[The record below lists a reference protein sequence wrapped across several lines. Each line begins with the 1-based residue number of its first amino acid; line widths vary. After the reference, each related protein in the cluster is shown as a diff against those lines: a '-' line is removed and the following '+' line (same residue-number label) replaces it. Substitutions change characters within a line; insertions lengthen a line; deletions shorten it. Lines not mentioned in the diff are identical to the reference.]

1 MTNLETSSALD
12 LPSSI
17 AALQLKLRSDS
28 EKVQLQAIDELTALG
43 EDGLPALMEF
53 LIDRPEPNRAT
64 AKTYQ
69 TLYQSQIPRV
79 TEFLQQHFPTGT
91 VPLNSDR
98 NIDYVELQQLL
109 AQQKFQEADRLTIQK
124 LCELAG
130 ESAVLRKWLYF
141 TEVEHFPT
149 TDLQTIDAL
158 WLAHSDYQYGFSVQR
173 QIWLSV
179 GKKWEKL
186 WNKIGW
192 KSGYT
197 WTRYPGEFTW
207 SLDAPRGHLPL
218 SNQLRGVRVIAALLN
233 HPAWD
238 KVSAK

>member
-1 MTNLETSSALD
+1 MVYMTNLETSSALD
-12 LPSSI
+12 FPSSI
-17 AALQLKLRSDS
+17 VALQLKLRSDS
-28 EKVQLQAIDELTALG
+28 EKMQIGAIEELTALG
-43 EDGLPALMEF
+43 EDGFPVLMEF
-53 LIDRPEPNRAT
+53 LTAYSEPNRVT
-64 AKTYQ
+64 AKIYQ
-69 TLYQSQIPRV
+69 TLFNSQSPKV
-79 TEFLQQHFPTGT
+79 LEFLQQHFPTGI

-98 NIDYVELQQLL
+98 NIDYTELQQLL

-149 TDLQTIDAL
+149 TDLLTIDAL

-192 KSGYT
+192 KSGYS
-197 WTRYPGEFTW
+197 WTRYPDGFTW
-207 SLDAPRGHLPL
+207 STSAPKGHLPL

-233 HPAWD
+233 HPAWT
-238 KVSAK
+238 K

>member
-12 LPSSI
+12 LPNSI

-28 EKVQLQAIDELTALG
+28 EKAQLQAIDELTTLG
-43 EDGLPALMEF
+43 EDGIPALMEF
-53 LIDRPEPNRAT
+53 LIDQPEPNRVA
-64 AKTYQ
+64 AKIYQ
-69 TLYQSQIPRV
+69 TLFNFQSPRV
-79 TEFLQQHFPTGT
+79 QEFLQQHFPTGT
-91 VPLNSDR
+91 VPLKSDR
-98 NIDYVELQQLL
+98 NIDYTELQQLL

-141 TEVEHFPT
+141 TEVENFPT
-149 TDLQTIDAL
+149 TDLQTIDTL

-186 WNKIGW
+186 WGKIGW
-192 KSGYT
+192 KSGYS
-197 WTRYPGEFTW
+197 WTRYPDGFTW
-207 SLDAPRGHLPL
+207 SLAAPKGHLPL

-233 HPAWD
+233 HSAWI
-238 KVSAK
+238 K

>member
-12 LPSSI
+12 LPNSI
-17 AALQLKLRSDS
+17 ATLQLKLRSDS
-28 EKVQLQAIDELTALG
+28 EKVQLQTIDELIALG

-53 LIDRPEPNRAT
+53 LLDQHEPGRVT
-64 AKTYQ
+64 AKI
-69 TLYQSQIPRV
+69 YQSLYNSQVPRV
-79 TEFLQQHFPTGT
+79 LEFLQQHFPTGT
-91 VPLNSDR
+91 VPLKSER
-98 NIDYVELQQLL
+98 NIDYTELQQLL
-109 AQQKFQEADRLTIQK
+109 AQQKFLEADRLTIQK

-149 TDLQTIDAL
+149 TDLHTIDAL

-186 WNKIGW
+186 WAKIGW
-192 KSGYT
+192 KAGYT
-197 WTRYPGEFTW
+197 WTRYPNEFTW

-233 HPAWD
+233 HSAWD
-238 KVSAK
+238 K

>member
-12 LPSSI
+12 LPNSI

-28 EKVQLQAIDELTALG
+28 EKVQLQTIDELTALG

-53 LIDRPEPNRAT
+53 LLDQHEPGRVT
-64 AKTYQ
+64 AKIYQ
-69 TLYQSQIPRV
+69 RLYSSQVPRV
-79 TEFLQQHFPTGT
+79 LEFLQQHFPTGT
-91 VPLNSDR
+91 VPLNSE
-98 NIDYVELQQLL
+98 NKIDYTKLQQLL

-158 WLAHSDYQYGFSVQR
+158 WLAHSDYQFGFSVQR
-173 QIWLSV
+173 QLWLSL

-186 WNKIGW
+186 WEKIGW
-192 KSGYT
+192 KSGYN
-197 WTRYPGEFTW
+197 WTRYPEGFTW
-207 SLDAPRGHLPL
+207 SLTAPKGHLPL

-233 HPAWD
+233 HPAWN
-238 KVSAK
+238 K

>member
-12 LPSSI
+12 LPNSI
-17 AALQLKLRSDS
+17 ATLQLKLRSDS
-28 EKVQLQAIDELTALG
+28 EKVQLQAIDDLTALG

-53 LIDRPEPNRAT
+53 LMDRSEPNRVA
-64 AKTYQ
+64 AKIYQ
-69 TLYQSQIPRV
+69 TLFNSQSPRV
-79 TEFLQQHFPTGT
+79 LEFLQQHFPTGT
-91 VPLNSDR
+91 VPLKSDR
-98 NIDYVELQQLL
+98 NIDYTELQQLL

-141 TEVEHFPT
+141 TEVENFPT
-149 TDLQTIDAL
+149 ADLQTIDTL

-186 WNKIGW
+186 WAKIGW
-192 KSGYT
+192 KSGYS
-197 WTRYPGEFTW
+197 WTRYPDGFTW
-207 SLDAPRGHLPL
+207 SLAAPKGHLPL

-233 HPAWD
+233 HAAWT
-238 KVSAK
+238 K